1 MSNNQRPIVGKIVDR
16 FQSQLDDSVRQQIT
30 NAQFAELALMIEEAI
45 SEEVGAAADAVD
57 EVVKKL
63 RASTRKAEIGL

>member
-16 FQSQLDDSVRQQIT
+16 FQSQLDEGVRQQIT

>member
-1 MSNNQRPIVGKIVDR
+1 MSNNQRPIVGKIVER
-16 FQSQLDDSVRQQIT
+16 FKSQLDENVRQQIT
-30 NAQFAELALMIEEAI
+30 SAQFAELALMIEEAV

-57 EVVKKL
+57 EVVKRL